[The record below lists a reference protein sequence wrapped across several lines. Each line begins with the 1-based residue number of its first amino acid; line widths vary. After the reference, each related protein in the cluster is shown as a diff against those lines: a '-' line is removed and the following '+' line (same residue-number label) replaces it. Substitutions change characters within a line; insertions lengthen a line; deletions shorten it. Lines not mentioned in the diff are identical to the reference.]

1 MVSFT
6 NSNFWRKNLNVN
18 LWQNI
23 TFKVTSNNLEKHGP
37 LIWWKYV
44 KYRLSVCVFILFHLL
59 ASSGCT
65 TSVTYVRGRI
75 NDILLWVFGWV
86 LLPSP
91 TISVSEPILFHLR
104 RRKLQ
109 PAADWR
115 DNEWY
120 NATLRKDDILI

>member
-6 NSNFWRKNLNVN
+6 NSNFWRKNLNAN

-65 TSVTYVRGRI
+65 TFVTYVRESDQRSLVI
-75 NDILLWVFGWV
+75 SIVWV

-91 TISVSEPILFHLR
+91 IISVSEPIFFHLR

-109 PAADWR
+109 PAVDWR
-115 DNEWY
+115 ENEWY
-120 NATLRKDDILI
+120 NATLRKGDILI